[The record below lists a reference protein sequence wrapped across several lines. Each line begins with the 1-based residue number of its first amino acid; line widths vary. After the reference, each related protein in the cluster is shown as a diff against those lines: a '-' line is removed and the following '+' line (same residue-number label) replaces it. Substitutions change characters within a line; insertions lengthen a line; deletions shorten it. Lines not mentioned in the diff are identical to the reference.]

1 MNLLVYLSLGL
12 FILGAEASSKGS
24 WPCPEPEEIAP
35 CTCTADPGGD
45 INMDCSNV
53 QSDEDLSAAFKA
65 NFPFTDL
72 NQFTMIKSP
81 SDDKIGIT
89 KLSADTF
96 GNVTFTSFAISH
108 TTLNSV
114 DDLAF
119 SKSFAI
125 MEFLTISYSEL
136 TSFPF
141 DILKNCPMLSDLRVF
156 NNQIQHMSN
165 IHSESLEYLQ
175 VSHNPDLHFNDDT
188 FQTAPNLKYL
198 LLNNIDLQYIAPD
211 TFAAQNKLEI
221 LDLSM
226 NKITSLV
233 PDSLRFT
240 SPVIK
245 EIKLQTNNIEK
256 VEEGFISGL
265 SGGAFLWMQHN
276 RMTELPEKVWKGVFD
291 SVADAASKDLFV
303 FDDNPFRCDCHIKW
317 LVSSDTYL
325 TIMGETATCDDGT
338 LMNDENL
345 GSFITQ
351 HCP

>member
-1 MNLLVYLSLGL
+1 MHLLVYLSLGL

-35 CTCTADPGGD
+35 CTCNSDAGD

-53 QSDEDLSAAFKA
+53 QNDEELSAAFKA

-72 NQFTMIKSP
+72 NRFTMIKNL
-81 SDDKIGIT
+81 SDEKIGVT
-89 KLSADTF
+89 RLSADTF
-96 GNVTFTSFAISH
+96 SNVTFTSFAISH
-108 TTLNSV
+108 TTLTSV

-125 MEFLTISYSEL
+125 MESLVISYSDL

-141 DILKNCPMLSDLRVF
+141 DILKNCPKLKDLRVF
-156 NNQIQHMSN
+156 NNQIKHMSN

-175 VSHNPDLHFNDDT
+175 VSHNPELHFNDDT
-188 FQTAPNLKYL
+188 FQTAPNLKQL
-198 LLNNIDLQYIAPD
+198 LLNKIDLQYIAPD
-211 TFAAQNKLEI
+211 TFAAQERLET
-221 LDLSM
+221 LDLSE

-245 EIKLQTNNIEK
+245 EIKLQKNHIET
-256 VEEGFISGL
+256 VDEGFISGL

-276 RMTELPEKVWKGVFD
+276 RMTEIPENVWREVFD
-291 SVADAASKDLFV
+291 SVVDAASKDLFV

-317 LVSSDTYL
+317 LVSSDTYM
-325 TIMGETATCDDGT
+325 TIIGENTSCDDGT
-338 LMNDENL
+338 LLNDDIL
-345 GSFITQ
+345 GDFINQ

>member
-1 MNLLVYLSLGL
+1 
-12 FILGAEASSKGS
+12 
-24 WPCPEPEEIAP
+24 
-35 CTCTADPGGD
+35 
-45 INMDCSNV
+45 MDCSEV
-53 QSDEDLSAAFKA
+53 QNDEQLSAAFRA

-72 NQFTMIKSP
+72 NQFTMIKSL
-81 SDDKIGIT
+81 SEDKIGVT

-108 TTLNSV
+108 TTLTSV

-125 MEFLTISYSEL
+125 MEFLVISYSEL

-141 DILKNCPMLSDLRVF
+141 DILKNCPKLKDLRVF
-156 NNQIQHMSN
+156 NNQIKHMSN

-198 LLNNIDLQYIAPD
+198 LLNKVDLQYIAPD
-211 TFAAQNKLEI
+211 TFAAQEKLEY

-240 SPVIK
+240 SPVIG
-245 EIKLQTNNIEK
+245 EIKLQNNHIET
-256 VEEGFISGL
+256 VEKGFISGL
-265 SGGAFLWMQHN
+265 SGDTFLWMQHN
-276 RMTELPEKVWKGVFD
+276 RLTELPENVWKTVFD
-291 SVADAASKDLFV
+291 SVTSAASKDLFV

-317 LVSSDTYL
+317 LISSTTYMDV
-325 TIMGETATCDDGT
+325 MGERASCDDGT
-338 LMNDENL
+338 LLNDATL
-345 GSFITQ
+345 GDFIIQ
-351 HCP
+351 HCPDRTLRD